1 MAVKSMQSR
10 HMDFGTPSKLS
21 DYAPLTFS
29 IAGEDF
35 SCKPAIQGAVLLD
48 FITEADSND
57 GGRAAVAI
65 RRFFEEAMPRD
76 DFERFYKLIEES
88 EYIFDMEEISS
99 ITTWLVEQY
108 SSRPKELSKRSSAGP
123 KKSGITSMDAA
134 S

>member
-1 MAVKSMQSR
+1 MGINSTQKR

-29 IAGEDF
+29 VAGEDF
-35 SCKPAIQGAVLLD
+35 SCKAAIQGAVLLD
-48 FITEADSND
+48 FISEADSND

-65 RRFFEEAMPRD
+65 RKFFQEAMPPD

-88 EYIFDMEEISS
+88 EYIFDMEELSA
-99 ITTWLVEQY
+99 ITAWLVEQY
-108 SSRPKELSKRSSAGP
+108 SSRPKELSKPSSVGRKRSGT
-123 KKSGITSMDAA
+123 TSMDVA